1 MPDTPPSAG
10 APRSGPAA
18 AAPSAP
24 SLPEQ
29 LQALWRDLPGL
40 VSDRLELFTL
50 ELQRAARALAE
61 IVALG
66 VAVAILGVTAWLLLW
81 VGALRLL
88 VLAGLPLEGGLLVA
102 LLVNGLVIVLAL
114 RRVRALLP
122 RLKLP
127 ATRRHLVP
135 PDPDEE
141 QAHDRAPADAVAPR

>member
-1 MPDTPPSAG
+1 MPDTTPPAG
-10 APRSGPAA
+10 APRPAA
-18 AAPSAP
+18 SSAASSAT
-24 SLPEQ
+24 SLTQQ

-40 VSDRLELFTL
+40 VSDRVELLTL

-135 PDPDEE
+135 PDPQEE
-141 QAHDRAPADAVAPR
+141 TTDDRAPAERVAPR